1 MKKLLVYL
9 KNYKGESVCAPL
21 FKLLEAVFELIVP
34 LIVAS
39 IIDRGIADG
48 DRAYIVQMCLV
59 LVGLGVVGMVSAIT
73 AQYFAAKAAAGF
85 GRELRHDLFD
95 KISCLSFAQID
106 LFSTSSLITRIT
118 SDVNQVQSGVNLV
131 LRLFMRSPFIVG
143 GAVVMA
149 FVLDSRAGL
158 IFAGVVAMLC
168 VVIFGIMAATM
179 PRYKKIQSALDGLT
193 KMTRENLTGA
203 RVIRAFCA
211 EEREQSRFI
220 AQNNLLN
227 TLQKATGRISALL
240 NPVTLVII
248 NVGIVLLIEYGAF
261 RVDTGALSQGQVV
274 ALYNYMSQILI
285 ELLKLANLII
295 TVTKSFASA
304 GRITAVLSADTQVRL
319 TSDKSQKDDFAVSF
333 SHVSFS
339 YHTTG
344 KAALS
349 DISFTAGPGEV
360 IGVIGSTGSGKSTL
374 VNLIPRFYDAQ
385 SGRITLFGREITS
398 YTRSELKKLI
408 GVVPQK
414 AVLFQGT
421 IADNLRWAD
430 EKADEAVMTAAVQAA
445 QAQDV
450 VDSKGGLDAQ
460 VEQEGRNFSGGQRQ
474 RLSIA
479 RALTGRPP
487 VLILDDSASAL
498 DFATEKR
505 LRGAIRS
512 LPYHPVVFMVSQ
524 RSSTVMHADKII
536 VLDEGRAV
544 GIGTHDELMR
554 TCGVYREI
562 YDSQFK
568 GGEA

>member
-1 MKKLLVYL
+1 MKKLLIYL
-9 KNYKGESVCAPL
+9 KNYKAESVCAPL
-21 FKLLEAVFELIVP
+21 FKLLEALFELIVP
-34 LIVAS
+34 LIVAN
-39 IIDRGIADG
+39 IIDRGIAG
-48 DRAYIVQMCLV
+48 ADRGYIVQMCLV
-59 LVGLGVVGMVSAIT
+59 LIGLGVVGMVSAIT

-85 GRELRHDLFD
+85 GRELRHDLFG
-95 KISCLSFAQID
+95 KISRLSYSQVDA
-106 LFSTSSLITRIT
+106 FSSSSLITRVT
-118 SDVNQVQSGVNLV
+118 NDVNQVQSGVNMV

-149 FVLDSRAGL
+149 FVLDLRAGL
-158 IFAGVVAMLC
+158 LFAVV
-168 VVIFGIMAATM
+168 VVLLSAVVFGIMAATM
-179 PRYKKIQSALDGLT
+179 PRYKKIQFALDGLT

-211 EEREQSRFI
+211 EEREEARFV
-220 AQNNLLN
+220 QHNNFLN
-227 TLQKATGRISALL
+227 ALQKATGKLSALL

-248 NVGIVLLIEYGAF
+248 NVGIVLLIEYGAW
-261 RVDTGALSQGQVV
+261 RVDTGALTQGQVV

-285 ELLKLANLII
+285 ELIKLANLII

-304 GRITAVLSADTQVRL
+304 GRITAVLSADTTVPV
-319 TSDKSQKDDFAVSF
+319 SADKSKKDDFAVCF

-344 KAALS
+344 QAALC
-349 DISFTAGPGEV
+349 DISFTAAPGEIV
-360 IGVIGSTGSGKSTL
+360 GVIGSTGSGKSTL

-385 SGRITLFGREITS
+385 SGRITLFGRDITS
-398 YTRSELKKLI
+398 YTRAELKSLV

-430 EKADEAVMTAAVQAA
+430 PAADAAVMTDAVQAA
-445 QAQDV
+445 QAEDV
-450 VDSKGGLDAQ
+450 VAAKGGLDAP

-505 LRGAIRS
+505 LRSAIRN

-536 VLDEGRAV
+536 VLDDGHAV
-544 GIGTHDELMR
+544 GVGTHDELMR
-554 TCGVYREI
+554 TCSVYREI

>member
-1 MKKLLVYL
+1 MKKLLIYL
-9 KNYKGESVCAPL
+9 KNYKAESVCAPL
-21 FKLLEAVFELIVP
+21 FKLLEALFELIVP
-34 LIVAS
+34 LIVAN
-39 IIDRGIADG
+39 IIDRGIAGADHG
-48 DRAYIVQMCLV
+48 YIVQMCLV
-59 LVGLGVVGMVSAIT
+59 LIGLGVVGMVSAIT

-85 GRELRHDLFD
+85 GRELRHDLFG
-95 KISCLSFAQID
+95 KISRLSYSQVDA
-106 LFSTSSLITRIT
+106 FSSSSLITRVT
-118 SDVNQVQSGVNLV
+118 NDVNQVQSGVNMV

-149 FVLDSRAGL
+149 FVLDLRAGL
-158 IFAGVVAMLC
+158 LFAVV
-168 VVIFGIMAATM
+168 VVLLSAVVFGIMAATM
-179 PRYKKIQSALDGLT
+179 PRYKKIQFALDGLT

-211 EEREQSRFI
+211 EEREEARFV
-220 AQNNLLN
+220 QHNNFLN
-227 TLQKATGRISALL
+227 ALQKATGKLSALL

-248 NVGIVLLIEYGAF
+248 NVGIVLLIEYGAW
-261 RVDTGALSQGQVV
+261 RVDTGALTQGQVV

-285 ELLKLANLII
+285 ELIKLANLII

-304 GRITAVLSADTQVRL
+304 GRITAVLSADTTVPV
-319 TSDKSQKDDFAVSF
+319 SADKSKKDDFAVCF

-344 KAALS
+344 QAALC
-349 DISFTAGPGEV
+349 DISFTAAPGEI

-385 SGRITLFGREITS
+385 SGRITLFGRDITS
-398 YTRSELKKLI
+398 YTRAELKNLV

-430 EKADEAVMTAAVQAA
+430 PAADAAVMTDAVQAA
-445 QAQDV
+445 QAEDV
-450 VDSKGGLDAQ
+450 VAAKGGLDAP

-505 LRGAIRS
+505 LRSAIRN

-536 VLDEGRAV
+536 VLDDGHAV
-544 GIGTHDELMR
+544 GVGTHDELMR
-554 TCGVYREI
+554 TCSVYREI

>member
-1 MKKLLVYL
+1 
-9 KNYKGESVCAPL
+9 
-21 FKLLEAVFELIVP
+21 
-34 LIVAS
+34 
-39 IIDRGIADG
+39 
-48 DRAYIVQMCLV
+48 
-59 LVGLGVVGMVSAIT
+59 
-73 AQYFAAKAAAGF
+73 
-85 GRELRHDLFD
+85 
-95 KISCLSFAQID
+95 
-106 LFSTSSLITRIT
+106 
-118 SDVNQVQSGVNLV
+118 
-131 LRLFMRSPFIVG
+131 MRSPFIVG

-220 AQNNLLN
+220 AQNNSLN

-430 EKADEAVMTAAVQAA
+430 EKADEAAMTAAVQAA

-450 VDSKGGLDAQ
+450 VDSKGGLDTQ

-505 LRGAIRS
+505 LRGAIRN

>member
-1 MKKLLVYL
+1 MKKLLIYL
-9 KNYKGESVCAPL
+9 KNYKAESVCAPL
-21 FKLLEAVFELIVP
+21 FKLLEALFELIVP
-34 LIVAS
+34 LIVAN
-39 IIDRGIADG
+39 IIDRGIAG
-48 DRAYIVQMCLV
+48 ADRGYIVQMCLV
-59 LVGLGVVGMVSAIT
+59 LIGLGGVGMVSAIT
-73 AQYFAAKAAAGF
+73 AQDAAAKAAAGF
-85 GRELRHDLFD
+85 GRELRHDLFG
-95 KISCLSFAQID
+95 KISRLSYSQVDA
-106 LFSTSSLITRIT
+106 FSSSSLITRVT
-118 SDVNQVQSGVNLV
+118 NDVNQVQSGVNMV

-149 FVLDSRAGL
+149 FVLDLRAGL
-158 IFAGVVAMLC
+158 LFAVV
-168 VVIFGIMAATM
+168 VVLLSAVVFGIMAATM
-179 PRYKKIQSALDGLT
+179 PRYKKIQFALDGLT

-211 EEREQSRFI
+211 EEREEARFV
-220 AQNNLLN
+220 QHNNFLN
-227 TLQKATGRISALL
+227 ALQKATGKLSALL

-248 NVGIVLLIEYGAF
+248 NVGIVLLIEYGAW
-261 RVDTGALSQGQVV
+261 RVDTGALTQGQVV

-285 ELLKLANLII
+285 ELIKLANLII

-304 GRITAVLSADTQVRL
+304 GRITAVLSADTTVPV
-319 TSDKSQKDDFAVSF
+319 SADKSKKDDFAVCF

-344 KAALS
+344 QAALC
-349 DISFTAGPGEV
+349 DISFTAAPGEI

-385 SGRITLFGREITS
+385 SGRITLFGRDITS
-398 YTRSELKKLI
+398 YTRAELKNLV

-430 EKADEAVMTAAVQAA
+430 PAADAAVMTDAVQAA
-445 QAQDV
+445 QAEDV
-450 VDSKGGLDAQ
+450 VAAKGGLDAP

-505 LRGAIRS
+505 LRSAIRN

-536 VLDEGRAV
+536 VLDDGHAV
-544 GIGTHDELMR
+544 GVGTHDELMR
-554 TCGVYREI
+554 TCSVYREI

>member
-1 MKKLLVYL
+1 MKKLLIYL
-9 KNYKGESVCAPL
+9 KNYRLESVCAPL

-34 LIVAS
+34 LIVAN
-39 IIDRGIADG
+39 IIDRGISNS
-48 DRAYIVQMCLV
+48 DRTYIVQMCLV
-59 LVGLGVVGMVSAIT
+59 LVGFGVFGMVSAIT

-85 GRELRHDLFD
+85 GRELRHDLFE
-95 KISCLSFAQID
+95 KISSLSFAQVD
-106 LFSTSSLITRIT
+106 AFSTSSLITRVT
-118 SDVNQVQSGVNLV
+118 NDVNQVQSGVNMV

-149 FVLDSRAGL
+149 LVLDVRAGL
-158 IFAGVVAMLC
+158 LFAVV
-168 VVIFGIMAATM
+168 VVLLSAVVFGIMAATM
-179 PRYKKIQSALDGLT
+179 PRYRNIQSALDGLT

-211 EEREQSRFI
+211 EEREEARFI
-220 AQNNLLN
+220 QHNNFLN
-227 TLQKATGRISALL
+227 TLQKATGKLSALL
-240 NPVTLVII
+240 NPVTLIII
-248 NVGIVLLIEYGAF
+248 NVGIVLLIEYGAW
-261 RVDTGALSQGQVV
+261 RVDTGALTQGQIV

-304 GRITAVLSADTQVRL
+304 GRITAVLSTDTSVQL
-319 TSDKSQKDDFAVSF
+319 NPDKSKKDTHAVAF

-349 DISFTAGPGEV
+349 DISFTAEPGEI

-385 SGRITLFGREITS
+385 SGSITLFGRDITS
-398 YTRSELKKLI
+398 YTRGELKKLV

-430 EKADEAVMTAAVQAA
+430 AQADEAVMTAAVQAA
-445 QAQDV
+445 QAEDV
-450 VDSKGGLDAQ
+450 VVSKGGLDAQ

-505 LRGAIRS
+505 LRTAIRN
-512 LPYHPVVFMVSQ
+512 LPYQPVVFMVSQ
-524 RSSTVMHADKII
+524 RSSTVLHADKII

-544 GIGTHDELMR
+544 GIGTHDALMK

-568 GGEA
+568 GGES

>member
-1 MKKLLVYL
+1 MKKLLIYL
-9 KNYKGESVCAPL
+9 KNYKAESVCAPL
-21 FKLLEAVFELIVP
+21 FKLLEALFELIVP
-34 LIVAS
+34 LIVAN
-39 IIDRGIADG
+39 IIDRGIAG
-48 DRAYIVQMCLV
+48 ADRGYIVQMCLV
-59 LVGLGVVGMVSAIT
+59 LIGLGVVGMVSAIT

-85 GRELRHDLFD
+85 GRELRHDLFG
-95 KISCLSFAQID
+95 KISRLSYSQVDA
-106 LFSTSSLITRIT
+106 FSSSSLITRVT
-118 SDVNQVQSGVNLV
+118 NDVNQVQSGVNMV

-149 FVLDSRAGL
+149 FVLDLRAGL
-158 IFAGVVAMLC
+158 LFAVV
-168 VVIFGIMAATM
+168 VVLLSAVVFGIMAATM
-179 PRYKKIQSALDGLT
+179 PRYKKIQYALDGLT

-211 EEREQSRFI
+211 EEREEARFV
-220 AQNNLLN
+220 QHNNFLN
-227 TLQKATGRISALL
+227 ALQKATGKLSALL

-248 NVGIVLLIEYGAF
+248 NVGIVLLIEYGAW
-261 RVDTGALSQGQVV
+261 RVDTGALTQGQVV

-285 ELLKLANLII
+285 ELIKLANLII

-304 GRITAVLSADTQVRL
+304 GRITAVLSADTTVPV
-319 TSDKSQKDDFAVSF
+319 SADKSKKDDFAVCF

-344 KAALS
+344 QAALC
-349 DISFTAGPGEV
+349 DISFTAAPGEIV
-360 IGVIGSTGSGKSTL
+360 GVIGSTGSGKSTL

-385 SGRITLFGREITS
+385 SGRITLFGRDITS
-398 YTRSELKKLI
+398 YTRAELKSLV

-430 EKADEAVMTAAVQAA
+430 PAADAAVMTDAVQAA
-445 QAQDV
+445 QAEDV
-450 VDSKGGLDAQ
+450 VAAKGGLDAP

-505 LRGAIRS
+505 LRSAIRN

-536 VLDEGRAV
+536 ALDDGHAV
-544 GIGTHDELMR
+544 GVGTHDELMR
-554 TCGVYREI
+554 TCSVYREI